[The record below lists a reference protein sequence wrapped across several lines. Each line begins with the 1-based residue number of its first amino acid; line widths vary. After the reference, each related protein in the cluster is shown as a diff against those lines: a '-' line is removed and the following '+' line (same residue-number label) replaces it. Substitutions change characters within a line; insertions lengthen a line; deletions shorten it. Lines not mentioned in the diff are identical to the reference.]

1 MSLFFSGKRVQ
12 NEINSDFANRM
23 KIQGIN
29 FLNVPNLSFKREQSE
44 SCFDSAERVINQ
56 KQNVPNLRFPEFTG
70 EYEKYNL
77 GELGSTLI
85 GLTYSPADVVSE
97 GGTIVLRSSNIKN
110 GVTNYDDI
118 VRVNKKIKDS
128 IITRTNDILVCAR
141 NGSPRLIGKNAILK
155 ESDSNITFGAFMMIY
170 RSNDNTYI
178 HQLLSTKRFYS
189 QVGENLGARIN
200 QITTSDFNSFE
211 FYFPKSKEERIK
223 IASLLALIDKR
234 IETQNKIIQQLQS
247 LIKGICNNL
256 LYADKGKSIRLGDI
270 LIERKEKSI
279 INNQYEILSS
289 TVKGVFSQRDYFS
302 KDIASE
308 NNIGYKIIRLNDIVL
323 SPQNLWMGN
332 INFNDKYEIG
342 IVSPSYKIF
351 AIKENFNKI
360 YIANLLKTH
369 RALYNYMQVSEQ
381 GASIVRRNLN
391 LEAFEQLSF
400 KIPDYQEQCR
410 IARILIS
417 TQQKIQ
423 LETSLLNKY
432 EEQKKFLLSNM
443 FI

>member
-1 MSLFFSGKRVQ
+1 MGVL
-12 NEINSDFANRM
+12 
-23 KIQGIN
+23 
-29 FLNVPNLSFKREQSE
+29 
-44 SCFDSAERVINQ
+44 
-56 KQNVPNLRFPEFTG
+56 NVPNLRFPEFTG

-223 IASLLALIDKR
+223 IASLLALIEKR

-247 LIKGICNNL
+247 LIKGI
-256 LYADKGKSIRLGDI
+256 YDKVFEDISDYQKLSSVCTIQKGQQVNGEELSELGDYYVMNGGIEPSGYYDRYNTDANTISISEGGNSCGYVQYNNVPFWSGGHCYTLQNIKEGYHNLFLYHYLKAREKEIMALRIGSGLPNIQKKDLEKFIVPI
-270 LIERKEKSI
+270 LPLETQVGIVDGINKIETKLKQEKD
-279 INNQYEILSS
+279 ILSAYQ
-289 TVKGVFSQRDYFS
+289 KQKAY
-302 KDIASE
+302 
-308 NNIGYKIIRLNDIVL
+308 
-323 SPQNLWMGN
+323 
-332 INFNDKYEIG
+332 
-342 IVSPSYKIF
+342 
-351 AIKENFNKI
+351 
-360 YIANLLKTH
+360 LL
-369 RALYNYMQVSEQ
+369 
-381 GASIVRRNLN
+381 RNL
-391 LEAFEQLSF
+391 
-400 KIPDYQEQCR
+400 
-410 IARILIS
+410 
-417 TQQKIQ
+417 
-423 LETSLLNKY
+423 
-432 EEQKKFLLSNM
+432 

>member
-1 MSLFFSGKRVQ
+1 
-12 NEINSDFANRM
+12 M
-23 KIQGIN
+23 KN
-29 FLNVPNLSFKREQSE
+29 LNVPNLSFKREQSE

-56 KQNVPNLRFPEFTG
+56 KLNVPNLRFPEFTG

-234 IETQNKIIQQLQS
+234 IETQNKIIEQLQS
-247 LIKGICNNL
+247 LIKGIVVSITSGKPNTNISKCLVCKSSTLQENQIEKCGDYPVYGANGVCG
-256 LYADKGKSIRLGDI
+256 YTDKADFDSPAI
-270 LIERKEKSI
+270 LIVKDGSGVGNVRYVNGDYSVI
-279 INNQYEILSS
+279 GTQNIL
-289 TVKGVFSQRDYFS
+289 TAQNGYCLKYIFYCLKAFNFVPYKTGMAIPHIYFKDYGKAKIYCPDFVKQV
-302 KDIASE
+302 K
-308 NNIGYKIIRLNDIVL
+308 
-323 SPQNLWMGN
+323 
-332 INFNDKYEIG
+332 
-342 IVSPSYKIF
+342 IVSQIDLVETKIE
-351 AIKENFNKI
+351 IE
-360 YIANLLKTH
+360 
-369 RALYNYMQVSEQ
+369 
-381 GASIVRRNLN
+381 
-391 LEAFEQLSF
+391 
-400 KIPDYQEQCR
+400 
-410 IARILIS
+410 
-417 TQQKIQ
+417 TQ
-423 LETSLLNKY
+423 LLNKY
-432 EEQKKFLLSNM
+432 EEQKNFLLSNM

>member
-1 MSLFFSGKRVQ
+1 MIMADNKQ
-12 NEINSDFANRM
+12 NTNP
-23 KIQGIN
+23 
-29 FLNVPNLSFKREQSE
+29 NVPNSG
-44 SCFDSAERVINQ
+44 
-56 KQNVPNLRFPEFTG
+56 NVPRLRFPEFFG

-234 IETQNKIIQQLQS
+234 IETQNKIIEDLKK
-247 LIKGICNNL
+247 LKVAICNRL
-256 LYADKGKSIRLGDI
+256 LNNKTLLNKTAPLSNFGELKNGYAFKSSTYVPNGNYNIITIANVSGDREIVTDSCNTILSVPIDIQSHQILKSGDI
-270 LIERKEKSI
+270 LISLTGNVGRVSLNKGNNNLLNQRVGLFVPNNSI
-279 INNQYEILSS
+279 SAEFIYQSLSFVQFENSMINLAQ
-289 TVKGVFSQRDYFS
+289 GAAQM
-302 KDIASE
+302 
-308 NNIGYKIIRLNDIVL
+308 NIGKGDIESYQIRYSDNHQL
-323 SPQNLWMGN
+323 
-332 INFNDKYEIG
+332 IN
-342 IVSPSYKIF
+342 
-351 AIKENFNKI
+351 
-360 YIANLLKTH
+360 
-369 RALYNYMQVSEQ
+369 
-381 GASIVRRNLN
+381 SI
-391 LEAFEQLSF
+391 S
-400 KIPDYQEQCR
+400 
-410 IARILIS
+410 RILLDYDI
-417 TQQKIQ
+417 KIEIENKYLQ
-423 LETSLLNKY
+423 SLLS
-432 EEQKKFLLSNM
+432 QKAYLLSNM